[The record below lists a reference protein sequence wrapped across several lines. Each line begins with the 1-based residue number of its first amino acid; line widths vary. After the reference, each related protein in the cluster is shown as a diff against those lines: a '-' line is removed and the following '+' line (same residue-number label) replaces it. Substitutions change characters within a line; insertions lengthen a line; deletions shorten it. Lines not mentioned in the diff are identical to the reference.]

1 MPRTKTSMTK
11 NKEKGKPAKSSLRKK
26 EIKKLNFLENSFNF
40 NDFFQGLMGKI
51 ILSLFVF
58 LIVFALNILLSA
70 NNLSTFLLLLGF
82 ESLVM
87 LILFFSIL
95 IY

>member
-1 MPRTKTSMTK
+1 
-11 NKEKGKPAKSSLRKK
+11 
-26 EIKKLNFLENSFNF
+26 
-40 NDFFQGLMGKI
+40 MGKI

-87 LILFFSIL
+87 LILFFLYTYIL
-95 IY
+95 SLKRDEGEEEMEYEENFTE